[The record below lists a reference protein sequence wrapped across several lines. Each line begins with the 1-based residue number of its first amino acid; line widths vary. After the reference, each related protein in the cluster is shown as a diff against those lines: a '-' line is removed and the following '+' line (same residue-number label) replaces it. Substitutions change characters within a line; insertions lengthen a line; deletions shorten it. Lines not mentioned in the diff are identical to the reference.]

1 MKILI
6 TNDDGIK
13 AEGIKLLVAELAQ
26 HHEIYVVAP
35 DREYTGYGGAV
46 TFNNKIEVAEY
57 PLNRGEIAS
66 YKVNGTPADCVI
78 LGLDELSSE
87 VDLVISGINNEP
99 NLGDDTRLSG
109 TLGACREAAFS
120 SIPAIGFSLNYD
132 YGNTFYYQTVVRV
145 VIILIKQI
153 ERNKLPEG
161 IYLNINVPNKP
172 ISQIKGFK
180 VVKLGRRRYNNRV
193 HLVKNEGKSYY
204 KIYGTIIEEEQEETD
219 VWAIKNDYV
228 SVTPLNRDNT
238 DYNSIKLLKSWN
250 LGL

>member
-13 AEGIKLLVAELAQ
+13 AEGIKRLVAELAQ
-26 HHEIYVVAP
+26 HHKIYVVAP

-46 TFNNKIEVAEY
+46 SFNNKIEVAEY

-87 VDLVISGINNEP
+87 VDLVM
-99 NLGDDTRLSG
+99 G

-132 YGNTFYYQTVVRV
+132 YDNTFYYQTVVRIASI
-145 VIILIKQI
+145 VIKYI
-153 ERNKLPEG
+153 EKNKLPEG

-193 HLVKNEGKSYY
+193 HLVKNEGKRHYQ
-204 KIYGTIIEEEQEETD
+204 IYGTIIEEEQEETD
-219 VWAIKNDYV
+219 VWAIKNDYIA
-228 SVTPLNRDNT
+228 VTPLNRDNT